1 MAIDNLTI
9 PIIVSAALVDSIN
22 PCVLGVLI
30 FLLAFMTSAFRSR
43 TRMLLGGL
51 FYSLVVYVTY
61 LALGLGIL
69 RITVSIG
76 VSTAFYWVAALVAI
90 AAGLFE
96 IKDFFW
102 YGKGFSL
109 QMIPGASERI
119 KYYTSRIAAIQ
130 ENRPGL
136 SLLFIGLLGV
146 FVVLVELPCTGA
158 PYFAVLALLAKGAY
172 ADAVPF
178 LLLYNFIFVLPLL
191 AVVAVAY
198 FGTSSEQM
206 EEWRKRHR
214 GLMRLVIGTFLIAL
228 GVFMLYSIQGF

>member
-9 PIIVSAALVDSIN
+9 PIIVSAALVDSVN

-119 KYYTSRIAAIQ
+119 KYYTSRI
-130 ENRPGL
+130 ENMETRHPLLLLATVVGL
-136 SLLFIGLLGV
+136 GI
-146 FVVLVELPCTGA
+146 FVVMVELPCTGA
-158 PYFAVLALLAKGAY
+158 HYLAVLGLLAKGEY
-172 ADAVPF
+172 
-178 LLLYNFIFVLPLL
+178 
-191 AVVAVAY
+191 
-198 FGTSSEQM
+198 T
-206 EEWRKRHR
+206 
-214 GLMRLVIGTFLIAL
+214 
-228 GVFMLYSIQGF
+228 